1 MKRTI
6 SFLGAAKQVTGSLFL
21 VENDGVKI
29 LVDCGMD
36 MEKRKKENVSPVEF
50 PFDPSEIHAVVLT
63 HAHIDHSGN
72 LPLLKRWGFEGK
84 IFSTVPTYYLTHLLL
99 MDCAGI
105 NRKKIASLSGKR
117 AGKRGPGLN
126 KQAYESLYLEPQVVQ
141 TMKQFSTLNFN
152 VRHKIAPNVA
162 IKFIP
167 AGHLLGAAHV
177 VMYLKR
183 EDGSETRIGLS
194 GDIGRDYYP
203 LLVDP
208 EPMEAVDYLVT
219 ESTYGG
225 RMHEP
230 GRDYTGYLSKIIKE
244 TCVEKGGRLIIPAFS
259 VGRTQALL
267 FEIKKMVTLGLIPE
281 IKVFVDSPLSL
292 ESTKAYQQMHNYLN
306 KEAREVQKVDGE
318 IFIFDQL
325 FYIENEKQS
334 KILSQFDEPAIIISA
349 SGMLDGGRI
358 QTHIRK
364 NIENPN
370 ATILMVGFAS
380 PGTLGAK
387 LREQPKELHFD
398 KKTYQVRAR
407 ILSTSLFSGHGDQA
421 DLIRFVQHQNSQE
434 LKQVFLVHGEEPSM
448 EQLSA
453 SLKEIGFSSIE
464 IPSKNDVYELH

>member
-1 MKRTI
+1 
-6 SFLGAAKQVTGSLFL
+6 
-21 VENDGVKI
+21 
-29 LVDCGMD
+29 
-36 MEKRKKENVSPVEF
+36 
-50 PFDPSEIHAVVLT
+50 
-63 HAHIDHSGN
+63 
-72 LPLLKRWGFEGK
+72 
-84 IFSTVPTYYLTHLLL
+84 
-99 MDCAGI
+99 
-105 NRKKIASLSGKR
+105 
-117 AGKRGPGLN
+117 
-126 KQAYESLYLEPQVVQ
+126 
-141 TMKQFSTLNFN
+141 
-152 VRHKIAPNVA
+152 
-162 IKFIP
+162 
-167 AGHLLGAAHV
+167 
-177 VMYLKR
+177 
-183 EDGSETRIGLS
+183 
-194 GDIGRDYYP
+194 
-203 LLVDP
+203 
-208 EPMEAVDYLVT
+208 
-219 ESTYGG
+219 
-225 RMHEP
+225 MHEP

-267 FEIKKMVTLGLIPE
+267 FEIKKMVNLGLIPE

-306 KEAREVQKVDGE
+306 KEARDVQKVDGE

>member
-1 MKRTI
+1 
-6 SFLGAAKQVTGSLFL
+6 
-21 VENDGVKI
+21 
-29 LVDCGMD
+29 
-36 MEKRKKENVSPVEF
+36 
-50 PFDPSEIHAVVLT
+50 
-63 HAHIDHSGN
+63 
-72 LPLLKRWGFEGK
+72 
-84 IFSTVPTYYLTHLLL
+84 
-99 MDCAGI
+99 
-105 NRKKIASLSGKR
+105 
-117 AGKRGPGLN
+117 
-126 KQAYESLYLEPQVVQ
+126 
-141 TMKQFSTLNFN
+141 
-152 VRHKIAPNVA
+152 
-162 IKFIP
+162 
-167 AGHLLGAAHV
+167 V

-267 FEIKKMVTLGLIPE
+267 FEIKKMVNLGLIPE

-421 DLIRFVQHQNSQE
+421 DLIRFVQHQNPQD